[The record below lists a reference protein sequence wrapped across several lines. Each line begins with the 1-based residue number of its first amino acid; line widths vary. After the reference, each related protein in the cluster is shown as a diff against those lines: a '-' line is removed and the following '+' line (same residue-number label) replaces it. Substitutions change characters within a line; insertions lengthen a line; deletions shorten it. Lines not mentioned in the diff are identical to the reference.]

1 MAYLAPV
8 SAAVGGALIGLA
20 AEQEAAPL
28 ATIIARGACLC
39 GETLDEGDD
48 NGNAL
53 GLRRVAL

>member
-1 MAYLAPV
+1 MAYFTPV

-28 ATIIARGACLC
+28 AAIIARVACLC
-39 GETLDEGDD
+39 GETRDVGGD
-48 NGNAL
+48 NANAL